1 MRWVTKAWRYSVK
14 TALYRLCTRLC
25 PAQRKRMQKAGE
37 KLSQDKVSWPQGL
50 SLAGGGSRAVQKAPL
65 AGSVAPGPQLCRP
78 NP

>member
-1 MRWVTKAWRYSVK
+1 MN

-25 PAQRKRMQKAGE
+25 PHKRKRMQKAGE

-50 SLAGGGSRAVQKAPL
+50 SLGGGGSRVVHKAPL
-65 AGSVAPGPQLCRP
+65 AGSVGPGPQLCRP